1 MNNNQIAN
9 PKVEMPTGMNLNDKD
24 YITCLITTLKEMAKG
39 YTIAMTEAGS
49 ESLYNVYKD
58 TFDSI
63 ISLQREVYELM
74 FRKGWYVLEKSD
86 VMKINNKFS
95 TLSTEYQDL
104 SN

>member
-9 PKVEMPTGMNLNDKD
+9 PKVEMPTGINLNDKD
-24 YITCLITTLKEMAKG
+24 YITCLITTLKEMSKG
-39 YTIAMTEAGS
+39 YTIAMTEAS
-49 ESLYNVYKD
+49 CESLYNVYKD
-58 TFDSI
+58 IFDSI
-63 ISLQREVYELM
+63 ISLQRDVYELM
-74 FRKGWYVLEKSD
+74 FRKGWYVLEKSE

>member
-1 MNNNQIAN
+1 
-9 PKVEMPTGMNLNDKD
+9 
-24 YITCLITTLKEMAKG
+24 MAKG
-39 YTIAMTEAGS
+39 YTIAMTEAS
-49 ESLYNVYKD
+49 CESLYNVYKD

-63 ISLQREVYELM
+63 ITLQRDVYELM
-74 FRKGWYVLEKSD
+74 FRKGWYVLEKSE

>member
-1 MNNNQIAN
+1 MDNNQIAN
-9 PKVEMPTGMNLNDKD
+9 PKVEMPTGINLNDKD

-39 YTIAMTEAGS
+39 YTIAMTEAS
-49 ESLYNVYKD
+49 CESLYNVYKD

-63 ISLQREVYELM
+63 ISLQRDVYELM
-74 FRKGWYVLEKSD
+74 FRKGWYVLEKSE

>member
-9 PKVEMPTGMNLNDKD
+9 PKVEMPTGINLNDKD

-39 YTIAMTEAGS
+39 YTIAMTEAS
-49 ESLYNVYKD
+49 CESLYNVYKD

-63 ISLQREVYELM
+63 ISLQRDVYELM
-74 FRKGWYVLEKSD
+74 FRKGWYVLEKSE